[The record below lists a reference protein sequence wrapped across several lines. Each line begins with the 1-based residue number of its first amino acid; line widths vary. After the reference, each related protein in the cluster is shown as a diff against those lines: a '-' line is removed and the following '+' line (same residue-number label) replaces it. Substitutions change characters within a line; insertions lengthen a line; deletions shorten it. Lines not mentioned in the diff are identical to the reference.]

1 MSSYPSIRT
10 RERTGEARLPAPPR
24 VAARFPGRAVVPC
37 RPARTASPVPGHGVE
52 RRVVNH
58 LAKLFQLNRQG
69 LNLRRGAIMAVV
81 LGLVI
86 IVGVLPHE
94 RRYFLTVIFAALSL
108 AVGDPGGTYGYRVPR
123 MAVVAVVGALLTAL
137 AFGIG
142 GGAWG
147 FVVLAAFVAT
157 LLGGLAVKYGLHRF
171 VAAYLLNVWFI
182 IALGLPTLLAFGLPG
197 LFHSGLIH
205 TEPWKQA
212 LAFLTGSA
220 LWIAYT
226 FIMWL
231 ARGRTAQPQPVAEI
245 PGDISPRPLTRPVIL
260 FAVIRAAALSIAVA
274 ISFGLQLPHAYWMP
288 VAAIIA
294 MKPSLAQSSFIAE
307 QRIAGTILGAAVAAL
322 VLLAVDNRTALEV
335 IIVVLFALAGSIRFV
350 NYAWYSAAMA
360 GAILIAMD
368 VPNPSNLA
376 DEGWRI
382 LFTFAGVG
390 IAVIVMFVADR
401 LQKHTAKTAPQ
412 TSARPARAG

>member
-1 MSSYPSIRT
+1 MNQ
-10 RERTGEARLPAPPR
+10 
-24 VAARFPGRAVVPC
+24 V
-37 RPARTASPVPGHGVE
+37 
-52 RRVVNH
+52 
-58 LAKLFQLNRQG
+58 AKLFQLNRQG

-94 RRYFLTVIFAALSL
+94 RRYFLTVIFAALCL

-123 MAVVAVVGALLTAL
+123 MAVVAAVGALLTAL

-182 IALGLPTLLAFGLPG
+182 VALGLPTLLAFGLPG
-197 LFHSGLIH
+197 LFRSGLIH

-231 ARGRTAQPQPVAEI
+231 AHGRTAQPQPVAEI
-245 PGDISPRPLTRPVIL
+245 PGDISPRPLTRPVVL

-294 MKPSLAQSSFIAE
+294 MKPSLAAIHLHCRAARGRDDTGRRGGSPGPAGRRQPDRTRGDHRRPVRPGRVDPLRQLRLV
-307 QRIAGTILGAAVAAL
+307 QRGHG
-322 VLLAVDNRTALEV
+322 R
-335 IIVVLFALAGSIRFV
+335 GH
-350 NYAWYSAAMA
+350 
-360 GAILIAMD
+360 
-368 VPNPSNLA
+368 P
-376 DEGWRI
+376 
-382 LFTFAGVG
+382 
-390 IAVIVMFVADR
+390 DR
-401 LQKHTAKTAPQ
+401 HG
-412 TSARPARAG
+412 RAQPVQPC

>member
-1 MSSYPSIRT
+1 MSQ
-10 RERTGEARLPAPPR
+10 
-24 VAARFPGRAVVPC
+24 
-37 RPARTASPVPGHGVE
+37 
-52 RRVVNH
+52 
-58 LAKLFQLNRQG
+58 LAKVFQLNRKG
-69 LNLRRGAIMAVV
+69 FNLRRGAILALVM
-81 LGLVI
+81 GLII

-94 RRYFLTVIFAALSL
+94 RRYFLSAIFG
-108 AVGDPGGTYGYRVPR
+108 AVCLVVSDPGGKFGFRVLR
-123 MAVVAVVGALLTAL
+123 MAVVAAVGALLTAL

-171 VAAYLLNVWFI
+171 VAAYLLNVWFVV
-182 IALGLPTLLAFGLPG
+182 ALGLPTLLSFGAPGSLPIRPAPHRTVEAGVGLPNRIG
-197 LFHSGLIH
+197 RRGS
-205 TEPWKQA
+205 
-212 LAFLTGSA
+212 LTASS
-220 LWIAYT
+220 
-226 FIMWL
+226 MWL
-231 ARGRTAQPQPVAEI
+231 ARGRKAEPQPVPEI

-260 FAVIRAAALSIAVA
+260 FAVIRAGALSIAVA

-294 MKPSLAQSSFIAE
+294 MKPSLQQSTFVAE
-307 QRIAGTILGAAVAAL
+307 QRIAGTILGAVVAAL

-335 IIVVLFALAGSIRFV
+335 VVVVMFGLAGSMRTV
-350 NYAWYSAAMA
+350 NYAIYSAAMA

-368 VPNPSNLA
+368 IPNPSNLA

-390 IAVIVMFVADR
+390 IAVIVMFFADR
-401 LQKHTAKTAPQ
+401 LQKH
-412 TSARPARAG
+412 SAMAVPHASAHPAPARG